1 MFTNISWTNYI
12 VVIILLL
19 AIYYI
24 FIGIRF
30 YSRDLQYFL
39 AIRRKGNMRSSDEEI
54 TGKIPLN
61 NPADPFEQIESE
73 PFASDSSF
81 AQTSDDTFQDIERL
95 IVRLKET
102 IADAGTKQ
110 YPEEEFFPLLQLI
123 LKEYPHLRDSPFQSA
138 INELIVSEC
147 GKYGSIAISEEEVV
161 MLWNDAA

>member
-12 VVIILLL
+12 VVIIVLL

-39 AIRRKGNMRSSDEEI
+39 TFRRKGSIRPSDDEAVEDMS
-54 TGKIPLN
+54 LS
-61 NPADPFEQIESE
+61 NPAENFEEAKSE
-73 PFASDSSF
+73 FSIADGSF

-110 YPEEEFFPLLQLI
+110 YARQEFFLLLQLI
-123 LKEYPHLRDSPFQSA
+123 LKEYPNLKDSPFQSA
-138 INELIVSEC
+138 IIELITSEC
-147 GKYGSIAISEEEVV
+147 GKYGSITISEEEVV
-161 MLWNDAA
+161 MLWNEVV

>member
-30 YSRDLQYFL
+30 YSRDFQQLL
-39 AIRRKGNMRSSDEEI
+39 TVRRKGKIRSGDDIVENM
-54 TGKIPLN
+54 PQN
-61 NPADPFEQIESE
+61 NLADPFEQPESE
-73 PFASDSSF
+73 LAVSDSSF

-95 IVRLKET
+95 IIRLKEA

-110 YPEEEFFPLLQLI
+110 YIKEEFFLLVQLI
-123 LKEYPHLRDSPFQSA
+123 LKEYPDLKDSPYQSA
-138 INELIVSEC
+138 INELIISEC

-161 MLWNDAA
+161 MLWDDAA